1 MARTT
6 IGGWFKQT
14 FGGGAKP
21 TGNLGTR
28 NIGMTVLTSDGVA
41 LGTVTELWRGADA
54 ADHAPH
60 DDTFGVGEG
69 AGLLYI
75 PTNAVAR
82 TTNQEMH
89 LTVAMAQVTA
99 RGWRYRPEWLPPVQ
113 AGTTPSA

>member
-14 FGGGAKP
+14 FGGDKK
-21 TGNLGTR
+21 TGNAGASS
-28 NIGMTVLTSDGVA
+28 IGMQVVTSDGVA

-60 DDTFGVGEG
+60 DDTYGVGGG
-69 AGLLYI
+69 ADLLYI
-75 PTNAVAR
+75 PTHAVAR
-82 TTNQEMH
+82 TTGQEMH

-99 RGWRYRPEWLPPVQ
+99 RGWRYRPEWLPQQ
-113 AGTTPSA
+113 AGGTTPSA

>member
-14 FGGGAKP
+14 FGGGAQKS
-21 TGNLGTR
+21 GGVGTQS
-28 NIGMTVLTSDGVA
+28 IGKKVVTSDGVA
-41 LGTVTELWRGADA
+41 LGTISELWRGADA

-60 DDTFGVGEG
+60 DDTFGVGGG
-69 AGLLYI
+69 ADRLYI

-82 TTNQEMH
+82 TTDQELH

-99 RGWRYRPEWLPPVQ
+99 RGWRYRPEWLPGDA